1 MSIEKKINLHS
12 AEEVIQVVRRHGVV
26 YFWHYLLGLGIMI
39 VKSFLMFWL
48 FAQGWWGY
56 AVFIAG
62 MILGIFI
69 IARAWFH
76 HRQNLAVITSERVVD
91 VHRPGWFSEAVSPV
105 GHLDIQ
111 DVFVEKRGIW
121 ASIFNY
127 GNVIVRSKNNQT
139 VLCLEHVPEP
149 HRVADAILSAREKHR
164 QNRRLASHQAVYNSF
179 VKILP
184 ELSEAELC
192 EVQDLANDQLAK
204 LDAGD
209 DVEEMV

>member
-1 MSIEKKINLHS
+1 M
-12 AEEVIQVVRRHGVV
+12 
-26 YFWHYLLGLGIMI
+26 
-39 VKSFLMFWL
+39 
-48 FAQGWWGY
+48 
-56 AVFIAG
+56 
-62 MILGIFI
+62 
-69 IARAWFH
+69 
-76 HRQNLAVITSERVVD
+76 
-91 VHRPGWFSEAVSPV
+91 SPV